1 MGLRA
6 KFNFVLISVFALGI
20 VVSGFLTHSLL
31 RANARDEVMQ
41 NAGVMMAAAS
51 AIRGY
56 TVDQVKPH
64 LEMQLMRAFLP
75 ESVPAYAATETFARL
90 RVKYPEYSYKEAT
103 LNPTNLRD
111 RATDWEADVIQQFR
125 QHGQQEELV
134 GERET
139 PTGPS
144 LYLARP
150 IKVSNEACLTCHST
164 PEAAPKTLVAA
175 YGDSNGFAWKLNEI
189 VGAQIVSVPMSL
201 PIRKASH
208 TFYTFM
214 GSLCGVLLL
223 VVVVLN
229 FVLRK
234 MVIDPIEAMASNA
247 DAISTGD
254 MEIPELD
261 SRGSDE
267 ISLLA
272 GSFNRMRRSLEK
284 AIKMIEGS

>member
-6 KFNFVLISVFALGI
+6 KFNIVLISIFALGI
-20 VVSGFLTHSLL
+20 VVSGFITRSLL
-31 RANARDEVMQ
+31 SANARDEVLQ

-51 AIRGY
+51 AIRVY
-56 TVDQVKPH
+56 TVEQVKPH
-64 LEMQLMRAFLP
+64 LEMQLMRTFLAQ
-75 ESVPAYAATETFARL
+75 SVPAYAATETFTHL
-90 RVKYPEYSYKEAT
+90 RENYPEFSYKEAT
-103 LNPTNLRD
+103 LNPTNPRD
-111 RATDWEADVIQQFR
+111 RATDWEADVIHEFR
-125 QHGQQEELV
+125 NSADKMEIV

-139 PTGPS
+139 PSGPS

-150 IKVSNEACLTCHST
+150 IKITKEACLTCHST

-175 YGDSNGFAWKLNEI
+175 YGESNGFSWKLNEI

-201 PIRKASH
+201 PIKKASR

-214 GSLCGVLLL
+214 GSLCAMLLL
-223 VVVVLN
+223 VVIVLN
-229 FVLRK
+229 FVLRLV
-234 MVIDPIEAMASNA
+234 VIDPIEKMASNA
-247 DAISTGD
+247 DAVSTGN

-261 SRGSDE
+261 SRGKDE

-284 AIKMIEGS
+284 AIKMLEGN